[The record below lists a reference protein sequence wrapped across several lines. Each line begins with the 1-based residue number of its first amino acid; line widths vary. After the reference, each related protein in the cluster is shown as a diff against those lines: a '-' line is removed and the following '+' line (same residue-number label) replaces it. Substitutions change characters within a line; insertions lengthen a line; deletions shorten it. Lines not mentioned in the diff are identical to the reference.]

1 MKIEMHAHCQPISRC
16 AHHEPE
22 LLPAF
27 FKEQGIGAIVLTN
40 HCYPYHCDPLHPDLS
55 EQARIYVDVYRR
67 CKAAGEPLGVKV
79 FFGAEVKLVNEPNAP
94 EFLLY
99 GLSEETFI
107 ESYPL
112 YNHTQ
117 EELFDFCNQNDILM
131 VQAHPY
137 RTEQGYAPADM
148 RYVHGIEVYNPHPC
162 FDSRIADALRLAEE
176 NGKLM
181 TSGSDFHVNM
191 QAGVAGMV
199 VPGDIGDQFM
209 LRDYL
214 KTGNAVIFDKD
225 GVLDLDAVRS
235 KN

>member
-1 MKIEMHAHCQPISRC
+1 MKIETHAHCQPISRC

-27 FKEQGIGAIVLTN
+27 FQAKGVGAIVLTN
-40 HCYPYHCDPLHPDLS
+40 HCYPYHCDPLSPDLA

-79 FFGAEVKLVNEPNAP
+79 FFGAEIKLVNEPNAP

-99 GLSEETFI
+99 GLSEETFLA
-107 ESYPL
+107 SYPL

-117 EELFDFCNQNDILM
+117 KELFEFCNENDIVM

-148 RYVHGIEVYNPHPC
+148 RYVHGIEVYNPHPL
-162 FDSRIADALRLAEE
+162 FDSRIADAVRLAEE

-181 TSGSDFHVNM
+181 TAGSDFHVEM
-191 QAGVAGMV
+191 QAGVAGMT
-199 VPGDIGDQFM
+199 VPDDISDQFM
-209 LRDYL
+209 LRDYIR
-214 KTGNAVIFDKD
+214 TGKAVLLDQN
-225 GVLDLDAVRS
+225 GVLDIDAVRG
-235 KN
+235 